1 MNETSRTIIV
11 TGATRG
17 LGLSIAVRLQEA
29 GFRVVAT
36 GRTCSDAL
44 SPLLHPSNGKA
55 PAFFEP
61 LELGDIENVPKAGLD
76 IARKYGPIYGLVN
89 NAAVGRDGILAT
101 LHHSQIIESIQV
113 NVTGTILF
121 TKAIL
126 RSMLAGRSGG
136 RIINISSIVSN
147 TGYNGLSVYAATK
160 AAMLGF
166 TRSLARET
174 GAAGITV
181 NSVLPGY
188 METDMSAGL
197 GTDQMASIRRRSP
210 IGRLAETRDVAHMVS
225 FLMSEEAAAITGT
238 SLTVDAGTTA

>member
-1 MNETSRTIIV
+1 MNQTYRTVIV

-17 LGLSIAVRLQEA
+17 LGLSIALRLQEA

-44 SPLLHPSNGKA
+44 APLLHPSNGKL
-55 PAFFEP
+55 PAVFEP

-101 LHHSQIIESIQV
+101 LHHSQIIESIHV

-121 TKAIL
+121 TKAVL
-126 RSMLAGRSGG
+126 RSMLAGRAGG

-166 TRSLARET
+166 TRSLAREV
-174 GAAGITV
+174 GSAGITV
-181 NSVLPGY
+181 NAVLPGY

-197 GTDQMASIRRRSP
+197 DADQMASIRRRSP
-210 IGRLAETRDVAHMVS
+210 IGRLAETHDVAHMVS
-225 FLMSEEAAAITGT
+225 FLVSEEAVAITGA

>member
-1 MNETSRTIIV
+1 MKDISPTVIV

-17 LGLSIAVRLQEA
+17 LGLSIASRLQEA

-36 GRTCSDAL
+36 GRACSDAL
-44 SPLLHPSNGKA
+44 YPLLHPRGGKVA
-55 PAFFEP
+55 VYFEQ
-61 LELGDIENVPKAGLD
+61 LELGNIENVPKVGLN

-101 LHHSQIIESIQV
+101 LHHTHIIESIQV

-126 RSMLAGRSGG
+126 RSMLAGRAGG

-160 AAMLGF
+160 AAMVGF
-166 TRSLARET
+166 SRSLAREV
-174 GAAGITV
+174 GSAGITV
-181 NSVLPGY
+181 NSVLPGH
-188 METDMSAGL
+188 METDMTAGL
-197 GTDQMASIRRRSP
+197 DSDQMASIRRRSA
-210 IGRLAETRDVAHMVS
+210 IGRLPEPRDVANMVS

-238 SLTVDAGTTA
+238 SLPVDAGTTA